1 MTVEIGAGWSVGPGW
16 SIGSGSGGGGGGT
29 VTWGSLTTWSPFAT
43 QFSVAYNGTNYVS
56 MGANYYNYS
65 TDAVTW
71 TGPALIS
78 GAPANTY
85 LDRIAYGNGI
95 FVAAGVQGGGAGY
108 TYFSYSTTGTSSWST
123 PALFSGQSFLVA
135 GGGDNG
141 KGLVF
146 GGGKFVMVGTD
157 NTGKGYYSTS
167 TDGVTW
173 TGLANFNGYSST
185 FSAGSVIYTGSQFV
199 AVGNSGSGVPL
210 YTKSTDGATWT
221 TPAAMGS
228 LTYPVQSISYGA
240 GTYVA
245 VLNDGTLNPNPYWY
259 STSTNL
265 SSWTAAV
272 STGSLE
278 PGQNTVTYGN
288 GAWTSVGTVH
298 PGSYDIP
305 AYSTSADGVTWTTAT
320 QFTGAST
327 GFSSQMYNAQYLGGK
342 FITVGREIG
351 GSFNNIIGIGT

>member
-1 MTVEIGAGWSVGPGW
+1 
-16 SIGSGSGGGGGGT
+16 
-29 VTWGSLTTWSPFAT
+29 
-43 QFSVAYNGTNYVS
+43 

-71 TGPALIS
+71 TGPTQIS

-95 FVAAGVQGGGAGY
+95 FVAAGNQGGGAGY
-108 TYFSYSTTGTSSWST
+108 TYVSKSTTGTSSWST
-123 PALFSGQSFLVA
+123 PALVDSNPFAVS
-135 GGGDNG
+135 GGGDSA
-141 KGLVF
+141 KGLAF
-146 GGGKFVMVGTD
+146 GNGKFVMVGT
-157 NTGKGYYSTS
+157 GSGYGLFTTS

-173 TGLANFNGYSST
+173 TTPSQFNGYSST

-199 AVGNSGSGVPL
+199 AVGNSGSGLPL
-210 YTKSTDGATWT
+210 YTTSADGTTWT

-228 LTYPVQSISYGA
+228 LTYQVQSIAYGA
-240 GTYVA
+240 GKYVA
-245 VLNDGTLNPNPYWY
+245 TLYDGTFNPNPYWY

-272 STGSLE
+272 STGLLK
-278 PGQNTVTYGN
+278 PGQNPVTYGN
-288 GAWTSVGTVH
+288 GAWTFVGTVH

-327 GFSSQMYNAQYLGGK
+327 GFSSQMYNVQYLGGK
-342 FITVGREIG
+342 FITVGRELG
-351 GSFNNIIGIGT
+351 GSFNSLIGIGT